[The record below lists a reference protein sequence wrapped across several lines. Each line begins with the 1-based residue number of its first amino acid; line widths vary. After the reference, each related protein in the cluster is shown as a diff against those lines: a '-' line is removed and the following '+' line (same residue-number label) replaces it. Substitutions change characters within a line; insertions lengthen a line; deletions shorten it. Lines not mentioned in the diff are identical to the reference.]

1 MTKSFV
7 HLHAHTEYSML
18 DGAAK
23 IVDYLKKVKDLNQPA
38 AAITDHGNLYGAMEF
53 VQKANDLGIKPIIG
67 YEAYITPG
75 SRFDRPDRENNKRY
89 HLTLLAENNIGYQNL
104 VELVSKAYTE
114 GYYYKPRIDYE
125 LLDQHHDGL
134 IALSGCLGGELAQHL
149 APDGSVEEGNTS
161 NERSFEKAL
170 DIAKKYQSIFGKE
183 NYFIEIHNHG
193 IKQQLDILDD
203 LVEIA
208 ELIDAP
214 LVAANDSHYV
224 EENGA
229 EAHDAL
235 LCVQTNRTL
244 DDESR
249 FRFDGS
255 GYYVKSAEEMRKLFP
270 EDKYPGACD
279 NTLAI
284 ANRVNY
290 EFNFDNSYLPDF
302 PIEDKNVSPEELLKI
317 KVYEG
322 GESKYG
328 TLTSEIIERIDYELD
343 VINSMGF
350 ASYFLIVGDLI
361 EFSKKRNIRTGAGRG
376 SAAGSIVSYCLGIT
390 GIEPLEYGLIFERF
404 LNKGRKSL
412 PDIDMDF
419 DERYRNDVIQYA
431 IEKYGQDR
439 VAHIVTFATIKAKQA
454 IRDAARVLGL
464 PFSSGDRVAKLMPPM
479 ILGNTATISECLSL
493 DEENTSGYSKE
504 FYSASEELRKQ
515 YKNDEE
521 AKQIIDIALGL
532 EGLRRQDGIHAA
544 AIVISPDTITKFL
557 PIQQK
562 GSNAEIVT
570 QYEMHTVEQLGLLKM
585 DFLGLRNLSIVD
597 RTLELIGSESLDID
611 NLKLDDEKTFK
622 LFAEGKMTG
631 VFQLE
636 SRVAQSTSRSL
647 KPKRFEDIVALVAL
661 IRPGPL
667 GAGMHN
673 EFADRANNRKEIEY
687 LHNDLESILNE
698 TYGVILYQEQVMQIA
713 EKIAGFNLQEADN
726 LRVAM
731 GKKIPKVMEEQR
743 KKFTDGAVSNNYSEQ
758 FAIELFDQIAYFAG
772 YGFNKSHSVPY
783 ALLAY
788 QTAYL
793 KANYPAEYIAA
804 CLTAVKRDKDRTA
817 IFLSEARDMGVKVST
832 PDINLSSSDFTVND
846 NEILFGLSAVRNVG
860 DITADKIV
868 LERESNGHFESIED
882 FLSRID
888 SRSLNKRGVEAL
900 IQGGGLDKFGL
911 TRKGMFDS
919 AIELIENAKELK
931 ANKENNQGSLFKVED
946 SNSTHIN
953 INNTEWDKKELLERE
968 REMLGFF
975 VSEDPLEGYGEVLK
989 SESSH
994 SIIELQSLED
1004 EEEINVT
1011 ISGLISN
1018 VQKRVSRRGNPWI
1031 QFDIQDL
1038 TGSSGV
1044 LLFNKLVDKYN
1055 ASIDGEIYLK
1065 VSGTYVGG
1073 SENTI
1078 RARDVEVIEPS
1089 KMIENLDIS
1098 PLRISV
1104 DEEKL
1109 DKKNLVLLKELLEK
1123 FPGLS
1128 SVELEVNSKSGSKLL
1143 ELKEIK
1149 VKKTNQLKN
1158 EISTLLAK

>member
-23 IVDYLKKVKDLNQPA
+23 IVDYLKKVKELNQPA

-279 NTLAI
+279 NTLEI
-284 ANRVNY
+284 ADRVNY

-673 EFADRANNRKEIEY
+673 EFADRANNRKEIQY

-758 FAIELFDQIAYFAG
+758 FAIELFDQIAFFAG

-868 LERESNGHFESIED
+868 LERESNGDFESIED

-931 ANKENNQGSLFKVED
+931 ANKENNQGSLFEMED